1 MSAFRVMYRGG
12 GAATAL
18 GLTAAERRSRPSC
31 AAAAAL
37 STSATASA
45 TATSSTP
52 LQHQQLVVYQ
62 YKICPFCSK
71 VKTYLDFLKLPY
83 ASVEV
88 NPLTKG
94 ELSKVS
100 KDYKKVP
107 VLTVQPPSG
116 ETQLLTDSEHII
128 AFITANLAGSGRD
141 AKAIEALLPADTD
154 KWITWSDKRLAVMLY
169 PNITRSLAESWECFE
184 YVAHEPTWSL
194 PTQIVTRS
202 AGAVAMMLANGKIK
216 KKYGIVDERK
226 ELKACL
232 AEWTDALGGKT
243 FLHGDCVTLPDLMV
257 FGVLRSI
264 SGLATFREI
273 MTENDAL
280 RGWYERVD
288 GQVVSMDS
296 RK

>member
-1 MSAFRVMYRGG
+1 MSTFRFMYRGG
-12 GAATAL
+12 GAVAAL
-18 GLTAAERRSRPSC
+18 GLTAAERRSRASC

-37 STSATASA
+37 STSASASVA
-45 TATSSTP
+45 
-52 LQHQQLVVYQ
+52 LEQQQLVVYQ

-94 ELSKVS
+94 ELSLVS

-107 VLTVQPPSG
+107 VLTVAQRPSG

-128 AFITANLAGSGRD
+128 AFITANLAASGRD
-141 AKAIEALLPADTD
+141 AKSIQALLPADTD
-154 KWITWSDKRLAVMLY
+154 KWTAWSDKRLAVMLY

-194 PTQIVTRS
+194 PTQLATRS

-232 AEWTDALGGKT
+232 AEWTDAIGGRK
-243 FLHGDCVTLPDLMV
+243 FLHGDRVTLPDLMV

-264 SGLATFREI
+264 AGLSTFREI
-273 MTENDAL
+273 MADNDAL

-288 GQVVSMDS
+288 GQVVSMDT